1 MGSLVPA
8 LHCIPSHRISM
19 KIFLLLGY
27 LCGGI
32 HMQYNTMHPTSP
44 HVSYMPVVSSV
55 PGSSVPM
62 SSAPMSYVPMSY
74 VPVSSAP
81 SKDKTVCTTISADD
95 IDLMCD
101 CPGPAMCGC
110 TFKERDPFQLNI
122 CKFCE
127 CSKTYHG
134 PTSFFQRCFC
144 DGGCVDGNQ
153 RIAKGH
159 IYCVGCHCNN
169 D

>member
-1 MGSLVPA
+1 
-8 LHCIPSHRISM
+8 
-19 KIFLLLGY
+19 
-27 LCGGI
+27 
-32 HMQYNTMHPTSP
+32 MQYNTMHPTSP
-44 HVSYMPVVSSV
+44 QGSYMPVVSSV
-55 PGSSVPM
+55 PG
-62 SSAPMSYVPMSY
+62 SY

-95 IDLMCD
+95 VDLMCD

-134 PTSFFQRCFC
+134 PTSFFQRCFS

-159 IYCVGCHCNN
+159 IYCVARLTMVQQVFSKGAFAMVV
-169 D
+169 